1 MSSEDKA
8 PGQASEETPL
18 SAAEESKRKFR
29 EALDRKKQQQAQPR
43 GKSKRDE
50 GGQQGQTHGPASH
63 QREFRRKSG

>member
-1 MSSEDKA
+1 MSSEDNE
-8 PGQASEETPL
+8 PGQASSETQL

-29 EALDRKKQQQAQPR
+29 EALEKKKQQQSQPR
-43 GKSKRDE
+43 GKSKRDD